1 MKRYVANH
9 SIFLKLFLSDF
20 RLAFIIIHPFFM
32 KADKIHATVRKSLVR
47 HFQSKIH
54 EGSLYEVEQVLVGF
68 NEGPFKVTSHKH
80 KITMMQH
87 SRWTRIQDDLK
98 VPLNSFQFESFGSI
112 LQAKEEDKT
121 IGNLIEI

>member
-1 MKRYVANH
+1 
-9 SIFLKLFLSDF
+9 
-20 RLAFIIIHPFFM
+20 M

-112 LQAKEEDKT
+112 LQSKEEDKT
-121 IGNLIEI
+121 IGNFIEI